1 MCVDDGGQDACV
13 YNVLVRMSTL
23 YIGSQELVPILKSL
37 LMLIMW
43 CCCWCV
49 DVCVVYWEVTEVDVV
64 IYCLYV
70 NIWRPIPIVFV
81 DVIVMLLLMLMCTY
95 YVGRWGPIPIT
106 ETTPQYHRL
115 PEKKHKEAKQ
125 THIYYQRCETSMYTI
140 SNYFWPNK
148 IKILHVSDLSLN
160 QRKRLTK
167 S

>member
-81 DVIVMLLLMLMCTY
+81 DVIVLLLLNCVDVDVDV
-95 YVGRWGPIPIT
+95 YVLRWQVRANTNYWDDSSIPSSA
-106 ETTPQYHRL
+106 R
-115 PEKKHKEAKQ
+115 EKTQRSKTDSHFLSMMRDLHNFQ
-125 THIYYQRCETSMYTI
+125 TFLAQQNQNSSCQR
-140 SNYFWPNK
+140 F
-148 IKILHVSDLSLN
+148 LS
-160 QRKRLTK
+160 
-167 S
+167 